1 MSAGRRRI
9 TMVLVHAAIVQ
20 VLTFAV
26 RPNLSYAV
34 LDGGGSAAL
43 LGIIAA
49 AFAIPAL
56 LMALPAGHAVD
67 RIGERPALVL
77 GSAAIVVACI
87 IAALAGDSF
96 VMLVIATIIL
106 GCGHLMSVVGDQA
119 MMANA
124 PGDRGLDSRFGL
136 YAFAASI
143 GQVVGPLL
151 LTLPG
156 GTRETPPVQLIFIV
170 CTGIAVVLLVLSSL
184 MGSTRRHAPGVRV
197 GMRSTAVGLLRMPGI
212 PQAMIASAIVL
223 ASVDLFLAYVP
234 ALGHERGFTAE
245 IVSLMLVVRSLMS
258 MFSRLFL
265 SQLIALVGRRAL
277 LVSTVLIS
285 AVMLGCMILP
295 LPVVLFLVLSAVY
308 GFAVG
313 TCQPITMA
321 WISELAPPGSRG
333 LAMSLRVASNRV
345 GQTALPAV
353 FGTFAV
359 ATGSGGV
366 LAVTGVALLGAAW
379 AAASLVNRST
389 GGEAEPSL
397 PEG

>member
-1 MSAGRRRI
+1 
-9 TMVLVHAAIVQ
+9 MVLVHAAIVQ